1 MKFFFQLF
9 LLAVFAVGP
18 AAAQDRIVSG
28 DYGSLVIGI
37 DAKGRLTGH
46 FAEALGVE
54 DNGKPRFTCSFLL
67 QADKT
72 SDNGSYT
79 VMTWHPNSPA
89 EPIFGSLTAT
99 DTGVTLKLPESHGGC
114 GMVAPDIAS
123 DEGQSFELVRAGN
136 WIGAGWVRSPKAYFH
151 ASASAAARGKAF
163 IVKDDRI
170 VIYAKRNGWVEAE
183 YKNEAG
189 RTTRGWLKLDDL
201 YPDEPF

>member
-1 MKFFFQLF
+1 MRFFFQLF
-9 LLAVFAVGP
+9 LLAIFAVGS
-18 AAAQDRIVSG
+18 AAAQGRIVSG
-28 DYGSLVIGI
+28 DYGTLVIGI

-67 QADKT
+67 QAEKATD
-72 SDNGSYT
+72 DGSYN

-89 EPIFGSLTAT
+89 EPIFGTLRP
-99 DTGVTLKLPESHGGC
+99 TGDGVVLKLDGSHGGC
-114 GMVAPDIAS
+114 SMAAPDIAS

-136 WIGAGWVRSPKAYFH
+136 WIGAGWVRSPKAFFH
-151 ASASAAARGKAF
+151 ISASAAARGKAF

-170 VIYAKRNGWVEAE
+170 VIYAKRGGWVEAE
-183 YKNEAG
+183 YTNESG

>member
-1 MKFFFQLF
+1 MKFFLQLF
-9 LLAVFAVGP
+9 LLIVFAVGS
-18 AAAQDRIVSG
+18 AAAQGRIVSG

-67 QADKT
+67 Q
-72 SDNGSYT
+72 SDRSSDGIYT

-89 EPIFGSLTAT
+89 EPLFGSLSAT
-99 DTGVTLKLPESHGGC
+99 ENGVVLKLPESHGGC

-123 DEGQSFELVRAGN
+123 DGGQSFELVRAGN

-151 ASASAAARGKAF
+151 TSASAAARGKAF

-170 VIYAKRNGWVEAE
+170 VIYAKRGGWVEAE
-183 YKNEAG
+183 YTNEAG